1 MFRCSSSAR
10 CVCKELNLGF
20 GRSDDC
26 AIFLAPRNK
35 LWFSP
40 QAFSDGVFVQD
51 LSGRCWCF
59 SWCSH
64 SRLQFCIPSL
74 ISCECKVLQ
83 VKVWKIYCPDRDRHV
98 GISMS
103 LRWEDWRSRFSK
115 NEHRNS
121 SQNHV
126 VVVSP
131 HLNFQTFGSVVLH
144 VLRWSHAVSARQ
156 QGLICRWENRH
167 FGQVELALISN
178 LCASCRNAGEQ
189 CWCNHGVLA
198 LTCSKLFI
206 LLHIA
211 IIQHTYV
218 THVLEKL
225 WLA

>member
-1 MFRCSSSAR
+1 MLMLLLMFPFQASALHSIFNFLSMQGAASQSVENILSRSWQTRWDFYELEVGRMEKQILKKWTQKFFTKSCCCS
-10 CVCKELNLGF
+10 
-20 GRSDDC
+20 
-26 AIFLAPRNK
+26 
-35 LWFSP
+35 
-40 QAFSDGVFVQD
+40 
-51 LSGRCWCF
+51 
-59 SWCSH
+59 
-64 SRLQFCIPSL
+64 
-74 ISCECKVLQ
+74 
-83 VKVWKIYCPDRDRHV
+83 
-98 GISMS
+98 
-103 LRWEDWRSRFSK
+103 
-115 NEHRNS
+115 
-121 SQNHV
+121 
-126 VVVSP
+126 SP
-131 HLNFQTFGSVVLH
+131 HLNFQIFGSVVLH
-144 VLRWSHAVSARQ
+144 VLKWSHAVSARQ